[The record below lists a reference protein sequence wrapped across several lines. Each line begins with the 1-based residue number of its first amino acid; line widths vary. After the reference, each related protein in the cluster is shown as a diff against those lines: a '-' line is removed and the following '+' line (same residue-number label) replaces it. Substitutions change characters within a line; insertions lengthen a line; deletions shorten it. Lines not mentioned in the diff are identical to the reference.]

1 MPVVIGARYN
11 PYSFEDMLKPLAMAQ
26 QEYNAVQEGLSSLTD
41 SSNQFSRYLDGTQAG
56 ERVKAY
62 NAAIDTAVNDM
73 AKNGLRSTNRDTLLG
88 LKRQYNNDIA
98 KINQSAA
105 QLDTLYKGVQT
116 AQMQAAAKGDCLM
129 WMTFL
134 LTLLLHH

>member
-73 AKNGLRSTNRDTLLG
+73 AKSLG
-88 LKRQYNNDIA
+88 LTGKFTYTTDSSDADIIIYAVDNTEKNTYGNKISGTDGIVDHFVNDIGNGS
-98 KINQSAA
+98 KR
-105 QLDTLYKGVQT
+105 
-116 AQMQAAAKGDCLM
+116 CLKYSN
-129 WMTFL
+129 
-134 LTLLLHH
+134 